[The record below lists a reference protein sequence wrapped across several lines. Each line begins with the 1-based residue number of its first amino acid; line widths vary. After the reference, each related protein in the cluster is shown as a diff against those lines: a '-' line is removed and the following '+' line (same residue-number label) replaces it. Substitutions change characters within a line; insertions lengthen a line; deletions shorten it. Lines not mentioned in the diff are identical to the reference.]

1 MPTHGGRALP
11 LPASVIAT
19 RSQRLEEPVRCFVEH
34 PVVYGLTLAGSALIA
49 ICAFIGF
56 KVPLHWGLIPAV
68 IGGFSVAVL
77 WWSISRAFAGQE

>member
-1 MPTHGGRALP
+1 MDEKTPGSSRKLLIA
-11 LPASVIAT
+11 VI
-19 RSQRLEEPVRCFVEH
+19 
-34 PVVYGLTLAGSALIA
+34 IA